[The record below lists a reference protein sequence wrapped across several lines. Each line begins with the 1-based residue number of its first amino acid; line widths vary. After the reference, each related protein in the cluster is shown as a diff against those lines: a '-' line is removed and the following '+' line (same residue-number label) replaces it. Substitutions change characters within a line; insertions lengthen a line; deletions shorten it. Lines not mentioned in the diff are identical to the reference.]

1 MEVAWVRSCDV
12 TWIHMS
18 ADNTLMPT
26 LKRVIVEVF
35 LLSGSL
41 PVEEIGDKMSSL
53 NQLYSLQIYNLSK
66 SQQWENNG
74 ERQTNAVRGAHSM
87 YAEALCWPKVYK
99 VGWGGGLWY
108 CTHRLLGVVLRLNL
122 IKQSDWS
129 WLSKGLVLLLM
140 FLCSCECIRFL
151 PLLGCLAVALLVF
164 SLGRSLL
171 QHVAQL
177 SISQL
182 L

>member
-99 VGWGGGLWY
+99 VGWGGVFGTVLTDFWALSWDWTWSSNLIEVGWVRAWY
-108 CTHRLLGVVLRLNL
+108 CCLCFCAAANASVFC
-122 IKQSDWS
+122 
-129 WLSKGLVLLLM
+129 LS
-140 FLCSCECIRFL
+140 
-151 PLLGCLAVALLVF
+151 
-164 SLGRSLL
+164 
-171 QHVAQL
+171 
-177 SISQL
+177 
-182 L
+182 